1 MISNEIRHL
10 AESIPKQSVVV
21 LHVGLKG
28 LYDNSKGYEHD
39 ALTFLDDIRTQLE
52 PREIYVPTFTYAFTK
67 TKVFDVRSSL
77 AEVGRF
83 S

>member
-28 LYDNSKGYEHD
+28 LYDNSKGY
-39 ALTFLDDIRTQLE
+39 QL
-52 PREIYVPTFTYAFTK
+52 YANWL
-67 TKVFDVRSSL
+67 VDL
-77 AEVGRF
+77 QY
-83 S
+83 